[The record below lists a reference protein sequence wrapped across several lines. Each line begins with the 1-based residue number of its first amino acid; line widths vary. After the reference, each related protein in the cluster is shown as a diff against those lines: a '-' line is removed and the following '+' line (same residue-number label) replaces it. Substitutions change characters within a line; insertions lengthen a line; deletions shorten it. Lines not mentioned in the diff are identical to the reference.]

1 MKEEIKLLVEQAR
14 NKSEKAFSKLYH
26 QYYKTVWLN
35 AYKVVK
41 NNDAA
46 DDITS
51 EVFTKMFLKLD
62 TYTEHISFEMWLKTI
77 TVNTAIDYIR
87 KNKNEKLNNYID
99 DEDNPIQL
107 DGTEDSPEDNLIMQ
121 QNINNVLECI
131 PLLKKRYRD
140 LIYLKLDGKTYEQI
154 ASELALPLNAVKTGL
169 NKARKRLKVLFSN
182 IN

>member
-1 MKEEIKLLVEQAR
+1 
-14 NKSEKAFSKLYH
+14 
-26 QYYKTVWLN
+26 
-35 AYKVVK
+35 
-41 NNDAA
+41 
-46 DDITS
+46 
-51 EVFTKMFLKLD
+51 
-62 TYTEHISFEMWLKTI
+62 MWLKTI

-121 QNINNVLECI
+121 QSINNVLECI
-131 PLLKKRYRD
+131 PLLKKKYRD

-154 ASELALPLNAVKTGL
+154 ALELALPLNAVKTGL